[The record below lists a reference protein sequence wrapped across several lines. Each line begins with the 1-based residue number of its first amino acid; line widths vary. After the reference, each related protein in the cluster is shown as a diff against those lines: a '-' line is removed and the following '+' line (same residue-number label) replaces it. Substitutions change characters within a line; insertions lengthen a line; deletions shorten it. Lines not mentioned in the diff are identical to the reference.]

1 MTYSER
7 NRRRSV
13 RHPKSDAGTMS
24 NRHRTVIIVFARYYD
39 VELSHAEQ
47 EGRGCHW
54 LAIGILAP
62 DNPVRC
68 FMFFCR
74 Q

>member
-1 MTYSER
+1 MRGRKPMTYSER

-39 VELSHAEQ
+39 VELSHTER
-47 EGRGCHW
+47 ERRGCHW
-54 LAIGILAP
+54 FAME
-62 DNPVRC
+62 N
-68 FMFFCR
+68 
-74 Q
+74 